1 MSNHPEVPDPLQLE
15 LELHAPDPRFLAL
28 VSLRGMLISRLQQ
41 KLDEQAR
48 LQRQR
53 EAHEEWRE
61 IRDAL
66 RRRIVGQRAGG
77 HWIAAAARRAIARA
91 LREGHPRRSDRAAEH
106 TIQGAAQLSRGLG
119 WRLIP
124 GAVDPKPRMDS
135 EPSGMVGG
143 SLARGE

>member
-28 VSLRGMLISRLQQ
+28 VSLRGTLISRLQQ
-41 KLDEQAR
+41 KLEEQAR
-48 LQRQR
+48 LQRPR

-66 RRRIVGQRAGG
+66 RRRIVGQRAGD

-91 LREGHPRRSDRAAEH
+91 LREC
-106 TIQGAAQLSRGLG
+106 L
-119 WRLIP
+119 
-124 GAVDPKPRMDS
+124 
-135 EPSGMVGG
+135 PSGSVVRVTPDDLIVPPSTRSKGRSNFPEDWDGG
-143 SLARGE
+143 SSLVG